1 MRSITQRTSAHAR
14 SPHESSRRQRGR
26 GRLPGTALVVSAAL
40 LLPAGSASPAAA
52 GAEAASS
59 EAAATA
65 AVPALAWGACPESWS
80 REGVDA
86 SAFACTWAQV
96 PLDHD
101 DPTGPTIDLALKKL
115 PAGDP
120 ERRLGTLFLNPGGP
134 GGSGVTFVDSARGAF
149 DAEVLERFDVVGF
162 DPRGVARSTPL
173 TCFPSLE
180 AGLDVLGDLPA
191 FPVGTREVL
200 DFDAGH
206 REYTD
211 ACAASVGSD
220 PVIEHMSTADV
231 ARDLDLLRQA
241 VGDEGLTYAGYSYGT
256 HLGDVYANLFPDR
269 VRAVLI
275 DAVIEPVAWTTG
287 AGPREARTDTTSLR
301 LRTGEGTYGTLVA
314 LFDECTAAGPQ
325 LCDLAGEAE
334 SPSAQYDRL
343 ADALLAQPLQ
353 LPDGD
358 GGTLTTTYADLVST
372 SLGALYSPA
381 AYPALA
387 SYVDALLDAVD
398 AGGAAGTAEDGVAAE
413 TARGAAERL
422 QAALPEREDEPEQLR
437 EGTDGVLCT
446 DGDNPLRQRL
456 WREAAAQAD
465 REGPYFGA
473 LWVWGEL
480 PCATWP
486 VRAEDRYTGPWDAT
500 TSSPVLVVGTRYDP
514 ATPYW
519 DAVTVSEQLPGS
531 RLLTLDGWGHTAL
544 GESACVDAAVA
555 RYLVDQE
562 LPAEGTVCQPD
573 RRPFDPV
580 PVTAAAA
587 APDAKADVVAAALPA
602 AVVGR

>member
-1 MRSITQRTSAHAR
+1 M
-14 SPHESSRRQRGR
+14 
-26 GRLPGTALVVSAAL
+26 
-40 LLPAGSASPAAA
+40 
-52 GAEAASS
+52 
-59 EAAATA
+59 
-65 AVPALAWGACPESWS
+65 PALGWGACPESWS
-80 REGVDA
+80 RAGVDA
-86 SAFACTWAQV
+86 GAFTCATAAV

-134 GGSGVTFVDSARGAF
+134 GGSGVTFVDSAQGAF
-149 DAEVLERFDVVGF
+149 DAEVLERFDVVGM

-180 AGLDVLGDLPA
+180 AGLDALGDLPA
-191 FPVGTREVL
+191 FPVTTREVVR
-200 DFDAGH
+200 FDAGH

-220 PVIEHMSTADV
+220 PVIEHMTTADV

-241 VGDEGLTYAGYSYGT
+241 VGDDGLTYAGYSYGT
-256 HLGDVYANLFPDR
+256 HLGDVYANLFPGR

-287 AGPREARTDTTSLR
+287 ASPREARTETTSLR
-301 LRTGEGTYGTLVA
+301 LRTGEGAYGTLLA
-314 LFDECTAAGPQ
+314 LFDECTAAGPER
-325 LCDLAGEAE
+325 CDLAGEAE
-334 SPSAQYDRL
+334 SPSEQYDRL
-343 ADALLAQPLQ
+343 ADALLARPLQ
-353 LPDGD
+353 LPDGE

-372 SLGALYSPA
+372 SLGGLYSPS

-398 AGGAAGTAEDGVAAE
+398 ARGPARASTAVAARDAL
-413 TARGAAERL
+413 ARLEAR
-422 QAALPEREDEPEQLR
+422 LPEREDEPVQLR

-446 DGDNPLRQRL
+446 DSDNPLRQRL
-456 WREAAAQAD
+456 WRDSAAQAD

-473 LWVWGEL
+473 AWVWGEL

-486 VRAEDRYTGPWDAT
+486 VRPEGTSRYTGPWDAT

-531 RLLTLDGWGHTAL
+531 RLLTLDGWGHTAI

-555 RYLVDQE
+555 RYLVDVE

-573 RRPFDPV
+573 RRPFDPI
-580 PVTAAAA
+580 PMTLAAA
-587 APDAKADVVAAALPA
+587 APDARADVVAAALPA
-602 AVVGR
+602 TVAGR